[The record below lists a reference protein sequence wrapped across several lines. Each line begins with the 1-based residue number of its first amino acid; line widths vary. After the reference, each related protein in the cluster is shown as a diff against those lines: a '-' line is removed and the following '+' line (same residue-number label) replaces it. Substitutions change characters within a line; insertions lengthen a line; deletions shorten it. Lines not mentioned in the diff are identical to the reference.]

1 MTILRFIVSFAVLL
15 LAAHIAVMNWG
26 CVITSF
32 RNKKRGI
39 DQHHST
45 APILSALLTLVAMM
59 LCPRHDLV
67 AWMLLV
73 PLLDIGNW
81 ILLLSLPL
89 LIFELIK
96 KKPIKPADK
105 SDASAR

>member
-1 MTILRFIVSFAVLL
+1 MRIICFIVSFAVLL
-15 LAAHIAVMNWG
+15 LATHIALMNWR
-26 CVITSF
+26 CVIVSI

-45 APILSALLTLVAMM
+45 APILSALFTLIAMIF
-59 LCPRHDLV
+59 CPRHDLV

-89 LIFELIK
+89 LVWELMK
-96 KKPIKPADK
+96 KRPSKPTDK
-105 SDASAR
+105 SDASIG